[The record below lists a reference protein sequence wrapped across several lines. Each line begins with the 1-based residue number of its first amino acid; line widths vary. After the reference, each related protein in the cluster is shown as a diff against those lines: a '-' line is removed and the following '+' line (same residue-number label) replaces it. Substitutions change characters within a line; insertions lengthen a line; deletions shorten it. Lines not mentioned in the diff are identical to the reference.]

1 MVVALALIAGGCGGS
16 SSTRTSTSA
25 SSDTGASS
33 DTSTSTSTST
43 GTGTA
48 ATSGATSTRPAGNVV
63 PAGSVAL
70 VAGTPITQTMFDHWM
85 HIAATSEASQK
96 PGELVIVPDPP
107 AYTKCIAQAR
117 KRLPALKHASKQTL
131 EADCRQLYESLSSQV
146 MDFLI
151 KADWIQSDASRLGLL
166 PSAAQVNDTFTKD
179 KSTRFP
185 GGKGYEA
192 FLAKTGQTDD
202 DVRYRVRITVIF
214 GRLTARE
221 KGSAAA
227 KATTVTKREKRLF
240 GAQTRCTPLVL
251 MTDCA
256 NYRAG

>member
-25 SSDTGASS
+25 SSDTGPSSDTGASS
-33 DTSTSTSTST
+33 DTSASTSTNT
-43 GTGTA
+43 GTNTGTA
-48 ATSGATSTRPAGNVV
+48 AASGATSTRPAGNVV
-63 PAGSVAL
+63 PTGSVAL

-107 AYTKCIAQAR
+107 AYTKCIVQAR
-117 KRLPALKHASKQTL
+117 ERLPTLKHASKQTL

-192 FLAKTGQTDD
+192 FLASMNEGP
-202 DVRYRVRITVIF
+202 VSSPSPV
-214 GRLTARE
+214 
-221 KGSAAA
+221 
-227 KATTVTKREKRLF
+227 
-240 GAQTRCTPLVL
+240 
-251 MTDCA
+251 
-256 NYRAG
+256 